1 MTKLLF
7 VRHGESIYNN
17 ASKFTGQKDVPLT
30 ALGEK
35 QAEVTGKFLWEN
47 YQIDAVYSSDL
58 SRAVNTAK
66 PLAEKLDL
74 PIHTDPRFREIDLG
88 EWTDMDIMTVK
99 KDRVDEYELYCKGA
113 PAPGGESRTQLR
125 DRVYQATLE
134 IVKANAGKTVLITA
148 HGGAIRA
155 FLEYIVEE
163 GVKLPISS
171 NASVSEVLFDGEK
184 FTLGNLAMKEH
195 LSELY
200 TMQDAFLN

>member
-17 ASKFTGQKDVPLT
+17 ASKFTGQKDIPLT
-30 ALGEK
+30 ELGEK
-35 QAEVTGKFLWEN
+35 QAEVTGKFLWKN

-66 PLAEKLDL
+66 PLADTLGL

-99 KDRVDEYELYCKGA
+99 KARVDEYERYCKGA

-134 IVKANAGKTVLITA
+134 IAKANAGKTVLITA

-155 FLEYIVEE
+155 FLEYVAEV
-163 GVKLPISS
+163 GMQLPISS
-171 NASVSEVLFDGEK
+171 NASVSEVFFDGEN
-184 FTLGNLAMKEH
+184 FTLGKLAMKEH
-195 LSELY
+195 LSDLY

>member
-1 MTKLLF
+1 M
-7 VRHGESIYNN
+7 
-17 ASKFTGQKDVPLT
+17 
-30 ALGEK
+30 
-35 QAEVTGKFLWEN
+35 
-47 YQIDAVYSSDL
+47 
-58 SRAVNTAK
+58 NTAK

-99 KDRVDEYELYCKGA
+99 KDRADKYELYCKGA

-155 FLEYIVEE
+155 FLEYIAEE